1 MTRATRAPWLLI
13 LIGSG
18 FVILTGWS
26 IFLASQRSSGVTDPD
41 YYSHGLRYN
50 QTQLERRTAA
60 SLGWRTGIEL
70 SGRSLAIQL
79 MDRDQQPVTKASGRL
94 QLGGPGEQPS
104 IDIVLTETQ
113 PGSYLA
119 TLPETLHGEL
129 SAEISFLRDG
139 ARLSRRLL
147 LSLP

>member
-18 FVILTGWS
+18 FLILTGWS

-50 QTQLERRTAA
+50 ETQLEQRTAA
-60 SLGWRTGIEL
+60 SLGWRTDIEL
-70 SGRSLAIQL
+70 SGRRLTIQL
-79 MDRDQQPVTKASGRL
+79 RDRDQRPVSQAGGRL
-94 QLGGPGEQPS
+94 QLGGSGAQPTL
-104 IDIVLTETQ
+104 DIVLTETQ

-119 TLPETLHGEL
+119 TLPETLHGEQ

-139 ARLSRRLL
+139 ARLSKRLL